1 MIVTFIISVCIVIF
15 IHELGHYF
23 FAKFLKVDVIDF
35 SIGFGPRIFS
45 FKKFSTKW
53 NIRII
58 PLGGYVKLESNSQN
72 INSFPNKNLISRIL
86 ILLGGAL
93 FNFKL
98 SLLII
103 FFLIFKVGYF
113 GTTNVD
119 YVDPLINKTILSGD
133 HIESVNGIKVYTWDD
148 FNLTIINESLENKD
162 IRIKFFSRA
171 INKFYYYNHEYDQAE
186 ILTSSN
192 LGLFNFKNSS
202 EIFVENV
209 NKNSNASRL
218 GILKGDIIKELNGI
232 KLINSTH
239 FIILIKNLV
248 NSNNQLSIIRG
259 EEIIYI
265 NFKVEQEPYIFGIKL
280 NNKNISSATQ
290 NLGFL
295 NSFIGSISFL
305 YKTIKLQIK
314 TLTNLSLKNIEEN
327 LGGPIYIM
335 KASNEAASN
344 GVFQFLTFISLLS
357 ISIGFINLLPLPLF
371 DGGQIISNTFISL
384 FGNNKL
390 TNKILMLYNFIGIF
404 IFALLIFLLI
414 YYDFKR
420 LL

>member
-23 FAKFLKVDVIDF
+23 FAKLLKVNVIDF
-35 SIGFGPRIFS
+35 SIGFGPKIFS
-45 FKKFSTKW
+45 FKKFSTIW

-58 PLGGYVKLESNSQN
+58 PLGGYVKLESNPQN
-72 INSFPNKNLISRIL
+72 INSFSNKNLLSRIL

-103 FFLIFKVGYF
+103 FFLIFKVGFF

-119 YVDPLINKTILSGD
+119 YVDPLINKTIVSGD
-133 HIESVNGIKVYTWDD
+133 NIKSVNGKNVYTWDD
-148 FNLTIINESLENKD
+148 FNLTIINEALESND
-162 IRIKFFSRA
+162 IRIKFFSKA
-171 INKFYYYNHEYDQAE
+171 NNKFYYYDHEYDKAG
-186 ILTSSN
+186 IITANN

-209 NKNSNASRL
+209 NTNSNASRL
-218 GILKGDIIKELNGI
+218 GILEGDIIAALNGI
-232 KLINSTH
+232 NLINSSH
-239 FIILIKNLV
+239 FIVMIKSLV
-248 NSNNQLSIIRG
+248 NSNNQLSIIRD
-259 EEIIYI
+259 EEVIYI
-265 NFKVEQEPYIFGIKL
+265 NFKVEQEPYLFGIKL
-280 NNKNISSATQ
+280 DNKNISSSTQ
-290 NLGFL
+290 NLGLL
-295 NSFIGSISFL
+295 NSFIGSVNFL
-305 YKTIKLQIK
+305 YKTINLQIK
-314 TLTNLSLKNIEEN
+314 TLTNLSFKNIEEN

-335 KASNEAASN
+335 KASNEAAMS
-344 GVFQFLTFISLLS
+344 GVFQFLSFISLLS
-357 ISIGFINLLPLPLF
+357 ISIGFINLFPLPLF
-371 DGGQIISNTFISL
+371 DGGQIISNIFISL